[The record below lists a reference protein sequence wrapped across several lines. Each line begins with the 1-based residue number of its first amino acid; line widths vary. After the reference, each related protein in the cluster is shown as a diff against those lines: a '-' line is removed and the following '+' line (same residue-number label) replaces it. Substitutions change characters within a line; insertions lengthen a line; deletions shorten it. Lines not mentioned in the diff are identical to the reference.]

1 MAILTSTNFSG
12 LITPRFFKT
21 FFPVPPTSE
30 LQVSDRAPSFQLPDI
45 RNQTTFN
52 LDEAL
57 RREQASVDPTQAEQE
72 GRQNQETGDRK
83 LLLAFT
89 RIFTEHQYCPL
100 CYPHILALN
109 NAHETLQDSGIDVVL
124 ITSTDEDQSA
134 IVVRDLM
141 LKMPLLSDPSCHTF
155 RNYRVGQ
162 ALGAPLPAQF
172 LIDAAGRIQFRH
184 LFSFIEPNA
193 NVERL
198 LTLSP

>member
-12 LITPRFFKT
+12 LITPRFFKS

-30 LQVSDRAPSFQLPDI
+30 LRVGDRAPSFTLPDV
-45 RNQTTFN
+45 RNQTTFD
-52 LDEAL
+52 LDAK
-57 RREQASVDPTQAEQE
+57 R
-72 GRQNQETGDRK
+72 NRK

-109 NAHETLQDSGIDVVL
+109 TAYHQLQDHGIDVVM
-124 ITSTDEDQSA
+124 ITSTDEAQSA

-141 LKMPLLSDPSCHTF
+141 LNMPLLSDSLCQTF
-155 RNYRVGQ
+155 QKYQVGQ

-172 LIDAAGRIQFRH
+172 LIDASGTIQFRH

-198 LTLSP
+198 LSL